1 MAVHKA
7 VVPAAGL
14 GTRFLPATKAQ
25 PKEMLVL
32 VDKPAIQY
40 IVEEG
45 VAAGVRNFLV
55 VTGRNKK
62 SLEDHFDR
70 APELEAALRQKGEW
84 ELLATVEE
92 TARLAAVH
100 YVRQPEA
107 RGLGD
112 AVACAAAFV
121 GDEDFAVL
129 LPDDLILADPPCLAQ
144 MLAVKETYGGAVVA
158 LEEVEP
164 AQTQRYGIIRGRE
177 IDRGVWRIDDLVEK
191 PTPAEAPSHLAVV
204 GRYLLPGRL
213 FPILAATPP
222 GAGGEIQLTDA
233 LRVLAR
239 DYPLYGYLFTGR
251 RFDVGDKLGFL
262 TATVELAL
270 ARPDLGPAFAAY
282 LRRILL

>member
-144 MLAVKETYGGAVVA
+144 MLAVKEAYGGAVVA

-251 RFDVGDKLGFL
+251 RFDVGD
-262 TATVELAL
+262 
-270 ARPDLGPAFAAY
+270 
-282 LRRILL
+282 

>member
-144 MLAVKETYGGAVVA
+144 MLAIKEAYGGAVVA

>member
-144 MLAVKETYGGAVVA
+144 MLAVKEAYGGAVVA

>member
-144 MLAVKETYGGAVVA
+144 MLAVKEAYGGAVVA

-239 DYPLYGYLFTGR
+239 DYPVYGYLFTGR